1 MPKESRERSRFLF
14 RVQLTDRLSDQLD
27 EALEIARLNTV
38 LKPVA
43 STLGNPVAFP
53 IIAGLLGVLGAVIY
67 LKLRFPDPLAQAR
80 SEVEKVAR
88 GLAETIEESK
98 AVEKGFELT
107 QPLIDATRD
116 FLMRLWNDPLFGF
129 GGGRPPISVAP

>member
-1 MPKESRERSRFLF
+1 MPKAKEERSRFLF

-27 EALEIARLNTV
+27 EALAIARLKV
-38 LKPVA
+38 IAEPISA
-43 STLGNPVAFP
+43 TLGNPVAFP
-53 IIAGLLGVLGAVIY
+53 IIAGLTGVLIAVIY
-67 LKLRFPDPLAQAR
+67 LKLRFPNPLAQAR
-80 SEVEKVAR
+80 SEVEKVAT
-88 GLAETIEESK
+88 GLAEVIEESK

-129 GGGRPPISVAP
+129 GGGKPPISVAP